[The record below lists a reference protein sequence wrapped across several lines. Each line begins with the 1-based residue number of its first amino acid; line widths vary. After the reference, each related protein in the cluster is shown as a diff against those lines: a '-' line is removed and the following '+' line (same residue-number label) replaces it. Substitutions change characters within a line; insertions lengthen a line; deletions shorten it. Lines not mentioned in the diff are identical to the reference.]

1 MPVWLV
7 PVFLFIGFLLGWTSR
22 GSSESGVTSIPPAT
36 PAEVDGRV
44 RGLLAQGRTIEAI
57 KIYKDAKDII
67 DAMARNLVLPPNQF
81 TVNGEGER

>member
-57 KIYKDAKDII
+57 KIYKDAKDIV
-67 DAMARNLVLPPNQF
+67 DAMARNLVLPPN
-81 TVNGEGER
+81 

>member
-7 PVFLFIGFLLGWTSR
+7 PVFLFIGFLLGWISR

-67 DAMARNLVLPPNQF
+67 DAMARNLVLPPS
-81 TVNGEGER
+81 

>member
-44 RGLLAQGRTIEAI
+44 RGLPAQGRTIEAI
-57 KIYKDAKDII
+57 KIYQDAKDII
-67 DAMARNLVLPPNQF
+67 DAMARNLVLPPN
-81 TVNGEGER
+81 